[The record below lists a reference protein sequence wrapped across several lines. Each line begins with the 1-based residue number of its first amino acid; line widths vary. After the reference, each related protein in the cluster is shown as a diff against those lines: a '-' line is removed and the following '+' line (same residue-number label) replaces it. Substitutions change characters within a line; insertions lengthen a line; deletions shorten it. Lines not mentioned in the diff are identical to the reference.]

1 VTWSSDRL
9 SGKVA
14 IVTGAASGIGRAS
27 AERLAAEGARVVIAD
42 IRGDAAEETAKAL
55 AGETIGVEVDV
66 SDPGSVEAMV
76 RAATDAFGGLDILHS
91 NAAVPQAVVP
101 FTELPLDV
109 WRRTVDV
116 NLTGAFLC
124 VQAAVPAMRERAG
137 GAIVI
142 TSSVSAVRPRPGI
155 SAYVASK
162 SGVIGFAR
170 SVALDLAPEGIR
182 VNVVLPGPVE
192 SPFLEGMSLTGG
204 GAVDTDA
211 IAAGIPQGKLI
222 EPASLAAAVAYLV
235 GDDAAQVTGSVLN
248 VDGGRGL

>member
-1 VTWSSDRL
+1 VSRDGEGLSD
-9 SGKVA
+9 KVA
-14 IVTGAASGIGRAS
+14 IVTGAGSGIGRAS
-27 AERLAAEGARVVIAD
+27 ARRLSAEGARVVVAD
-42 IRGDAAEETAKAL
+42 IRIDAAEETVAAL
-55 AGETIGVEVDV
+55 PGEGRAVEVDV
-66 SDPGSVEAMV
+66 SDQASVEAMV
-76 RAATDAFGGLDILHS
+76 AATVDHFGGLDILHS

-101 FTELPLDV
+101 FTELPVDV
-109 WRRTVDV
+109 WRRTIDV

-124 VQAAVPAMRERAG
+124 VQAAVPAMRRRGG

-170 SVALDLAPEGIR
+170 SVALDLAPEAIR
-182 VNVVLPGPVE
+182 VNVVLPGPVQ

-204 GAVDTDA
+204 GDVDTDA

-222 EPASLAAAVAYLV
+222 EPDSLAAAVAYLV
-235 GDDAAQVTGSVLN
+235 GDDASQVTGAVLN